1 MSTFAQIAEEPFP
14 SLLHVCGAEI
24 KRLRSLSSDDDAEAE
39 STSGADRSAGA
50 DLSPRRALSTSALP
64 PVQSLNDLGSDERDL
79 RRRPR
84 GASPPLPKDR
94 LSEKRIRER
103 FYARMR
109 RGPDA
114 GSGSEGEGS
123 PQLPYDHHRSSRRE
137 KSYDEAALQRIKHL
151 ADRQDAEA
159 RGEADGGAGGDE
171 RRREL
176 SFDEAAQGRRRLV
189 AEEEKEARSSPSVR
203 RQLLPTTAT
212 GSLTPNKPKKKRRA
226 SQSKKDKSSSSA
238 SSSSS
243 SSSSSSAGDD
253 DVDGRPEKAEE
264 EEEEKQ
270 RPKED
275 NNDHHDD
282 NHDAAA

>member
-14 SLLHVCGAEI
+14 SLLHVCGAEV
-24 KRLRSLSSDDDAEAE
+24 KRLRSLSSDDDADADAE
-39 STSGADRSAGA
+39 SASGGADRSAGA

-64 PVQSLNDLGSDERDL
+64 PVQPLNDLGSDERDL
-79 RRRPR
+79 HRRRPR

-159 RGEADGGAGGDE
+159 RGEADGGAAGDE

-189 AEEEKEARSSPSVR
+189 AEEEKEAMLSPSVR

-226 SQSKKDKSSSSA
+226 SQSKRDKSSSSSA
-238 SSSSS
+238 SS

-253 DVDGRPEKAEE
+253 DVGGRPEKAED

-275 NNDHHDD
+275 NDDHHDD
-282 NHDAAA
+282 AAA